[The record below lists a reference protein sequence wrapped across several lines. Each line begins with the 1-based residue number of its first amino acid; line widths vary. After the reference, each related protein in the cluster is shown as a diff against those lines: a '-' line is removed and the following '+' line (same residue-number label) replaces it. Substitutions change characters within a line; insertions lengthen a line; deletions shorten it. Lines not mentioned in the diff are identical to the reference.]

1 MARFNSILSEGQ
13 GTLGN
18 YYLRKAKAKS
28 GKTINVLATKNFSPT
43 NPRTTAQQNQRAK
56 FATAVKFYKRATAN
70 FFKFAYEDKRSNESY
85 FNAFMRHNVS
95 GALGMVKAQSENYQ
109 WPALG
114 SWMLSY
120 GSLDS
125 VPVTAAGDNFQV
137 LGVEG
142 AKTLS
147 TIGQLS
153 ELFLNAGYQKG
164 DIVTFV
170 RIVVPAYSS
179 AELSLTDKSA
189 IASVGQA
196 KGSPKWAISQF
207 YIDADSSTAIAE
219 VAYRGGNV
227 LFDGSNV
234 LLSCVADDGS
244 DAAHLVYTV
253 PSSLTSMG
261 VGLAVIVTRK
271 QDSSLLASTQYL
283 ASNANLRQMLLDV
296 AAADYQQLVSD
307 SWQASEEAILAGDV
321 AENGSYS
328 AAAGTVT
335 TANGDAIPVSL
346 ADQPDTEN
354 VSLALVGTDLDKVKL
369 SDFHGER
376 IAFVSYSTTS
386 ATAATLI
393 VKGDKTSA
401 DASTVYC
408 GSQLIATITWTD
420 ISVGS

>member
-95 GALGMVKAQSENYQ
+95 GALGMVKAQSEDYQ

-114 SWMLSY
+114 SWLLSY
-120 GSLDS
+120 GSIDS
-125 VPVTAAGDNFQV
+125 VPVTAAGDNFQII
-137 LGVEG
+137 GVEG

-147 TIGQLS
+147 TVGELS
-153 ELFLNAGYQKG
+153 ELFLNQGYQPG

-170 RIVVPAYSS
+170 RIAVPAYTS
-179 AELSLTDKSA
+179 AELSLTDKAA
-189 IASVGQA
+189 ISSIGQT

-207 YIDADSSTAIAE
+207 YLNADSTVAIAE

-227 LFDGSNV
+227 LFDGSKV
-234 LLSCVADDGS
+234 LLSCEADDGA

-253 PSSLTSMG
+253 PASLTSMG

-271 QDSSLLASTQYL
+271 QESSLLASTQNL

-307 SWQASEEAILAGDV
+307 SWKASDEAILAGDV
-321 AENGSYS
+321 ADNGSYS

-335 TANGDAIPVSL
+335 TADGSAIPISL
-346 ADQPDTEN
+346 ANEPVTEN
-354 VSLALVGTDLDKVKL
+354 VTIALVGTNLDKVTA
-369 SDFHGER
+369 SDFHGTR
-376 IAFVSYSTTS
+376 IEVVSYSATS
-386 ATAATLI
+386 GTAATLI
-393 VKGDKTSA
+393 VKGKEIDG
-401 DASTVYC
+401 ASTVYC
-408 GSQLIATITWTD
+408 GNQLIATITWTD
-420 ISVGS
+420 ISTGE

>member
-28 GKTINVLATKNFSPT
+28 GKTINVLAAKNFSPT

-95 GALGMVKAQSENYQ
+95 GALGMVKAQGENCQ

-114 SWMLSY
+114 SWLLSY
-120 GSLDS
+120 GSIDS
-125 VPVTAAGDNFQV
+125 VPVTAAGDNFQII
-137 LGVEG
+137 GVEG

-147 TIGQLS
+147 TVGELS
-153 ELFLNAGYQKG
+153 ELFLNQGYQPG

-170 RIVVPAYSS
+170 RIAVPAYTS
-179 AELSLTDKSA
+179 AELSLTDKAA
-189 IASVGQA
+189 ISSIGQT

-207 YIDADSSTAIAE
+207 YLNADSTVAIAE

-227 LFDGSNV
+227 LFDGSKV
-234 LLSCVADDGS
+234 LLSCEADDGA

-253 PSSLTSMG
+253 PASLTSMG

-271 QDSSLLASTQYL
+271 QESSLLASTQSL

-307 SWQASEEAILAGDV
+307 SWKASDEAILAGDV
-321 AENGSYS
+321 ADNGSYS

-335 TANGDAIPVSL
+335 TADGSAIPISL
-346 ADQPDTEN
+346 ENEPDAKN
-354 VSLALVGTDLDKVKL
+354 VTIALVGTNLDKVTA
-369 SDFHGER
+369 SDFHGTR
-376 IAFVSYSTTS
+376 IEVVSYSATS
-386 ATAATLI
+386 GTAATLVVQGKEI
-393 VKGDKTSA
+393 DG
-401 DASTVYC
+401 ASTVYC
-408 GSQLIATITWTD
+408 GNQLIATITWTD
-420 ISVGS
+420 ISLGE